1 MFSSKNKLDYN
12 LKYYLSKNTYRS
24 YRVLI
29 KYKDFQ
35 SSITKK
41 INSYRGIVYHII
53 ESSNI
58 ISAQLNSKGIE

>member
-1 MFSSKNKLDYN
+1 MFSNKNKLDYN
-12 LKYYLSKNTYRS
+12 LKYYMSKNIYKS

-35 SSITKK
+35 SSIAKK
-41 INSYRGIVYHII
+41 INSYKGNVYHII

-58 ISAQLNSKGIE
+58 IS